1 MNEFDADSNQIT
13 VDSRQIYVDSRQ
25 VACNTGSD
33 SLKYSYNNSKKIK
46 NIRKEQM
53 YETRSKETARICDG
67 TVGHGIGN
75 SKRKPASTGSH
86 TQSHRE

>member
-1 MNEFDADSNQIT
+1 
-13 VDSRQIYVDSRQ
+13 
-25 VACNTGSD
+25 
-33 SLKYSYNNSKKIK
+33 
-46 NIRKEQM
+46 M